1 MPNNLIIF
9 LIALGFVSI
18 ILIYTMVK
26 KKKLMLK
33 HAIFWTF
40 LIVLVMISTLIT
52 KELKAVATFI
62 GIEEVS
68 NMIFLGGFLVLLAIT
83 LMLTSTVSSQKI
95 TITKLVQEMALTNK
109 RIEELKNENNKKSNN
124 KI

>member
-18 ILIYTMVK
+18 FLIYTMVK
-26 KKKLMLK
+26 KKKMMLK

-40 LIVLVMISTLIT
+40 LIVLVMIATLLT
-52 KELKAVATFI
+52 KQLKTIATFI

-83 LMLTSTVSSQKI
+83 LILTSTVSSQKI
-95 TITKLVQEMALTNK
+95 AITKLIQEIALTNK
-109 RIEELKNENNKKSNN
+109 RIGEIKNDSNKKSNN
-124 KI
+124 KV

>member
-1 MPNNLIIF
+1 MPNNLIVF

-18 ILIYTMVK
+18 FLIYTMVK
-26 KKKLMLK
+26 KKKIMLK

-40 LIVLVMISTLIT
+40 LIVLVMISTLLT
-52 KELKAVATFI
+52 KQLKTIATFI

-83 LMLTSTVSSQKI
+83 LILTSTVSSQKI
-95 TITKLVQEMALTNK
+95 TITKLIQEVALTNK
-109 RIEELKNENNKKSNN
+109 RIGELDNDNNKKSNN
-124 KI
+124 KV